1 MIPTPQ
7 LPVSR
12 IRELSRDADFLGTMN
27 TLYSELENRI
37 AARNPI
43 CTNRGN
49 CCKFGLFGHQL
60 FVTPAELAY
69 FTSTS
74 DTDTVNAAEVDK
86 CPYQQSGLC
95 TVREVRPLGCRIFFC
110 DVAAQHWQ
118 PGETEAT
125 LERIKSVHDQHDI
138 PYVYV
143 EWLAALAQLSRR
155 HTHA

>member
-1 MIPTPQ
+1 MIPTQQ

-12 IRELSRDADFLGTMN
+12 IRELSRDSGFLGTMN
-27 TLYSELENRI
+27 SLYSELDNRI

-74 DTDTVNAAEVDK
+74 DTDAASASEEDK

-95 TVREVRPLGCRIFFC
+95 TVREVRPFGCRIFFC

-118 PGETEAT
+118 PEETEAT
-125 LERIKSVHDQHDI
+125 LEQIKRVHDQYDL
-138 PYVYV
+138 PYAYV
-143 EWLAALAQLSRR
+143 EWLSALAQILRKG
-155 HTHA
+155 THA